1 MKKLL
6 IVLLITIMFPLNIF
20 AYSESIVPGGEN
32 IGITIDTKG
41 LIVVGFYKVEGEFI
55 GKENLKIGDTIIE
68 IEGIEINSIDD
79 MIEIINEKVKDNRV
93 NITIIRNNK
102 KIETYL
108 PLINVDNVYKTGLYV
123 KESVTG
129 IGTLTY
135 IDPVTKVYGA
145 LGHEII
151 LSSTNKSVEVKSGII
166 YDSFVKSIDRS
177 ISGKVGSKN
186 ASIRYNN
193 KLGTIIKNTPVGL
206 YGKYVNSIPKKD
218 LMEVANFNE
227 IELGEAYIYTN
238 IEGNEVKT
246 FKINITSINKS
257 KIKTSKSINFKI
269 EDDELVNKT
278 GGIIQGMSG
287 SPIIQNNKVIG
298 AVTHVVVSSPMEG
311 YGVFIRT
318 MLEEGEK

>member
-135 IDPVTKVYGA
+135 IDPVTKLYGA

-166 YDSFVKSIDRS
+166 YDSFVKSVDRS

-246 FKINITSINKS
+246 FRINITSINKS

>member
-166 YDSFVKSIDRS
+166 YDSFVKSVDRS

-238 IEGNEVKT
+238 IEGNEVKI
-246 FKINITSINKS
+246 FRINITSINKS

>member
-1 MKKLL
+1 MKKLFTA
-6 IVLLITIMFPLNIF
+6 LLITIMFPLNIF

-246 FKINITSINKS
+246 FRINITSINKS

-269 EDDELVNKT
+269 EDDELVDKT

>member
-1 MKKLL
+1 MKKLFTA
-6 IVLLITIMFPLNIF
+6 LLITIMFPLNIF

-206 YGKYVNSIPKKD
+206 YGKYVDSVPKKD

-246 FKINITSINKS
+246 FRINITSINKS

-287 SPIIQNNKVIG
+287 SPIIQNNKIIG

>member
-1 MKKLL
+1 
-6 IVLLITIMFPLNIF
+6 MFPLNIF

-166 YDSFVKSIDRS
+166 YDSFVKSVDRS

-206 YGKYVNSIPKKD
+206 YGKYVDSVPKKD

-246 FKINITSINKS
+246 FRINITSINKS

>member
-238 IEGNEVKT
+238 IEGNEVKI
-246 FKINITSINKS
+246 FRINITSINKS

>member
-20 AYSESIVPGGEN
+20 AYSESIIPGGEN

-206 YGKYVNSIPKKD
+206 YGKYVDSVPKKD

-238 IEGNEVKT
+238 IEGNEVKI
-246 FKINITSINKS
+246 FRINITSINKS

>member
-1 MKKLL
+1 MKKLFTA
-6 IVLLITIMFPLNIF
+6 LLITIMFPLNIF

-246 FKINITSINKS
+246 FRINITSINKS

>member
-1 MKKLL
+1 MKRY
-6 IVLLITIMFPLNIF
+6 IVTLLITLMFPLNIF
-20 AYSESIVPGGEN
+20 AYSESIIPGGEN
-32 IGITIDTKG
+32 IGITIDTNG

-55 GKENLKIGDTIIE
+55 GKENLKIGDAIIE
-68 IEGIEINSIDD
+68 IEGIDINSIND
-79 MIEIINEKVKDNRV
+79 MVEVINEKVKDNKV

-108 PLINVDNVYKTGLYV
+108 PLINVDDIYKTGLYV

-135 IDPVTKVYGA
+135 IDPATKIYGS

-193 KLGTIIKNTPVGL
+193 KLGTIIKNTQVGL
-206 YGKYVNSIPKKD
+206 YGKYLDTIPKKD

-227 IELGEAYIYTN
+227 INLGEAYIYTN
-238 IEGNEVKT
+238 IEGNDIKT
-246 FKINITSINKS
+246 HNITITSINKS

-269 EDDELVNKT
+269 EDDELINKT
-278 GGIIQGMSG
+278 GGIVQGMSG
-287 SPIIQNNKVIG
+287 SPIIQNNKIIG
-298 AVTHVVVSSPMEG
+298 AVTHVVVSSPIEG

>member
-166 YDSFVKSIDRS
+166 YDSFVKSVDRS

-246 FKINITSINKS
+246 FRINITSINKS

>member
-1 MKKLL
+1 MKKLFTA
-6 IVLLITIMFPLNIF
+6 LLITIMFPLNVL

-166 YDSFVKSIDRS
+166 YDSFVKSVDRS

-206 YGKYVNSIPKKD
+206 YGKYIDSVPKKD

-246 FKINITSINKS
+246 FRINITSINKS

>member
-20 AYSESIVPGGEN
+20 AYSESIIPGGEN

-238 IEGNEVKT
+238 IEGNEVKI
-246 FKINITSINKS
+246 FRINITSINKS

>member
-1 MKKLL
+1 MKKLFTA
-6 IVLLITIMFPLNIF
+6 LLITIMFPLNIF

-206 YGKYVNSIPKKD
+206 YGKYVDSVPKKD

-246 FKINITSINKS
+246 FRINITSINKS

>member
-1 MKKLL
+1 MKKLFTA
-6 IVLLITIMFPLNIF
+6 LLITIMFPLNVL

-151 LSSTNKSVEVKSGII
+151 LS
-166 YDSFVKSIDRS
+166 
-177 ISGKVGSKN
+177 
-186 ASIRYNN
+186 
-193 KLGTIIKNTPVGL
+193 
-206 YGKYVNSIPKKD
+206 
-218 LMEVANFNE
+218 
-227 IELGEAYIYTN
+227 
-238 IEGNEVKT
+238 
-246 FKINITSINKS
+246 
-257 KIKTSKSINFKI
+257 
-269 EDDELVNKT
+269 
-278 GGIIQGMSG
+278 
-287 SPIIQNNKVIG
+287 
-298 AVTHVVVSSPMEG
+298 
-311 YGVFIRT
+311 
-318 MLEEGEK
+318 

>member
-1 MKKLL
+1 VKKLFTA
-6 IVLLITIMFPLNIF
+6 LLITIMFPLNIF

-206 YGKYVNSIPKKD
+206 YGKYVDSVPKKD

-246 FKINITSINKS
+246 FRINITSINKS

-287 SPIIQNNKVIG
+287 SPIIQNNKIIG

>member
-135 IDPVTKVYGA
+135 IDPVTKLYGA

-166 YDSFVKSIDRS
+166 YDSFVKSVDRS

-238 IEGNEVKT
+238 IEGNEVKI
-246 FKINITSINKS
+246 FRINITSINKS